1 MSRKELKLRGKH
13 LLNTKNYW
21 LNVAVVFFMTL
32 NINGIVSKF
41 TTDYSS
47 LFELINP
54 ANFSWGNFKAFMLNR
69 NTGEESIGTLI
80 WSLAVA
86 LFGLLVLCTLKT
98 GGIRYFM
105 KLKRNNPVNISEVFA
120 NFLDE
125 DKTFLNIAK
134 VNLRTFLSFFLW
146 SFLFIIPGIIK
157 LYEYA
162 AINYILAVRP
172 NIAPTEAMELSKTI
186 MKGHKLDLF
195 VLELS
200 FIGWDILNS
209 FTYGI
214 LGYLYLTPYK
224 QTTKLEFYSAIRLE
238 AIASGIVSESDV
250 PDYMEIV

>member
-1 MSRKELKLRGKH
+1 MSRKELKLRGKS

-41 TTDYSS
+41 TADYSS
-47 LFELINP
+47 LFELMNP
-54 ANFSWGNFKAFMLNR
+54 ANFSWGNFKAFILNS
-69 NTGEESIGTLI
+69 NTGEESMGSII
-80 WSLAVA
+80 WSLAII
-86 LFGLLVLCTLKT
+86 LFELLVLCTLKT

-105 KLKRNNPVNISEVFA
+105 KLRKNNPVNISEVFA
-120 NFLDE
+120 HFRDE

-134 VNLRTFLSFFLW
+134 VNLRTALSCFLW
-146 SFLFIIPGIIK
+146 GFLFVIPGVIK
-157 LYEYA
+157 VYEYWA
-162 AINYILAVRP
+162 VNYILAVRP
-172 NIAPTEAMELSKTI
+172 DTAPEDAMELSKAI

-195 VLELS
+195 VLDLS
-200 FIGWDILNS
+200 FIGWEILNT

-224 QTTKLEFYSAIRLE
+224 EATKLEFYSAIRLE
-238 AIASGIVSESDV
+238 AIASGIVSEGDV